1 MNNTKPKYYD
11 EIISYLR
18 LLEGALAE
26 QLYEIMKIRKCNV
39 PTYSVFQKT
48 LRKLI
53 NNKVI
58 KRRKVFNSSPTYFY
72 YLEKKTTRKSMLR
85 SIMLNQIIIDKN
97 VLVQTKANSFEK
109 VMKDLYLISKNKEI
123 VSDLNYINY
132 LLLDQKSRINKNVE
146 SPNIK
151 IERMDAE
158 YTIYHLALRGIYLK
172 VNNQKVSIIVL
183 DIENRLLESKVK
195 KDLYD
200 LVNMLYR
207 YNLGKENL
215 YLYVFCWNSEKGK
228 QYIKMFNKVKI
239 VFFGQGKTEKKEMY
253 EYLISTTKS
262 TNLNL
267 TKYFGDRKYF

>member
-1 MNNTKPKYYD
+1 MNNTKPKYYN
-11 EIISYLR
+11 EIIGYLR
-18 LLEGALAE
+18 LLDGSLAE

-97 VLVQTKANSFEK
+97 VFVQTKSNSFER
-109 VMKDLYLISKNKEI
+109 VMNDLYLISKNREI

-132 LLLDQKSRINKNVE
+132 LLLDQKSRINKSIK

-151 IERMDAE
+151 IERMDTE
-158 YTIYHLALRGIYLK
+158 YTVYHLGLRGIYLK

-207 YNLGKENL
+207 YNLSKENL
-215 YLYVFCWNSEKGK
+215 NLYVFCWNSEKGK
-228 QYIKMFNKVKI
+228 QYVKMFNKIKI
-239 VFFGQGKTEKKEMY
+239 AFFGQGKTEKKEMY
-253 EYLISTTKS
+253 EYLMSNTRPVI
-262 TNLNL
+262 LNL
-267 TKYFGDRKYF
+267 TKYFGGRKYF

>member
-123 VSDLNYINY
+123 ASDLNYINY

-228 QYIKMFNKVKI
+228 
-239 VFFGQGKTEKKEMY
+239 
-253 EYLISTTKS
+253 
-262 TNLNL
+262 
-267 TKYFGDRKYF
+267 